1 MQLRSASRYAGVMSG
16 TSLDGVD
23 AVVADFAPGHGRVC
37 ATLGAAHLDFPPA
50 LHDEL
55 QALQAPG
62 QDEVAR
68 VARASLALA
77 DLYADAILAA
87 CADANMVPADLVA
100 AGVHGQTIRHRP
112 GDGWTVQIND
122 PARVVERTGVTVV
135 ADFRRRD
142 VAAGGH
148 GAPLVPAFHHALFSR
163 AGRHRVVV
171 NLGGIANITELTPE
185 GRTRGYDT
193 GPGNVL
199 LDLWHSRHRG
209 GRYDEAGQWGS
220 GGRVD
225 DALLAQFASERYFS
239 VAPPKST
246 GRDLFNAAWLEHAL
260 AAARVAVDPLGAE
273 GAGLA
278 SGFRR
283 VTPRDVQATLIA
295 LTART
300 IADAI
305 RASGRPVADVLV
317 AGGGAHNRAVI
328 AALAREL
335 APVPVATTDVEGV
348 AVEHV
353 EALAFAWLAKAAVDG
368 APGNMPAVTGAHG
381 PRVLGAIY
389 PR

>member
-1 MQLRSASRYAGVMSG
+1 MQVPSATRYAGVMSG

-23 AVVADFAPGHGRVC
+23 AVVADFAPADGRVC

-62 QDEVAR
+62 ADEVAR
-68 VARASLALA
+68 VARASVALA
-77 DLYADAILAA
+77 DLYAEAILGA
-87 CADANMVPADLVA
+87 CADAGVEPRDLAA

-112 GDGWTVQIND
+112 EAAWTVQIND

-142 VAAGGH
+142 LAAGGH
-148 GAPLVPAFHHALFSR
+148 GAPLVPAFHRALFAR
-163 AGRHRVVV
+163 KGRHRVVV
-171 NLGGIANITELTPE
+171 NLGGIANITDLAAD
-185 GRTRGYDT
+185 GRTRGFDT

-199 LDLWHSRHRG
+199 LDLWHARHRG

-225 DALLAQFASERYFS
+225 DALLAQLLAERYFTA
-239 VAPPKST
+239 APPKST
-246 GRDLFNAAWLEHAL
+246 GRDLFNASWLEHAL
-260 AAARVAVDPLGAE
+260 VAAQVAVDPLAGDGAQRS
-273 GAGLA
+273 G
-278 SGFRR
+278 GFRR
-283 VTPRDVQATLIA
+283 VTPRDVQATLTA

-353 EALAFAWLAKAAVDG
+353 EALAFAWLAKAASTG
-368 APGNMPAVTGAHG
+368 RPGTC
-381 PRVLGAIY
+381 R
-389 PR
+389 R